1 MKKRGFVW
9 LCMCGAAWVLSG
21 CGHAAT
27 QRTVVEDFTPIID
40 NDGADPWILQTDDV
54 YYYTKTTGNNLT
66 LWRSE
71 QLTDVAAGEEKVIWE
86 MPADLENIWAP
97 ELHFIEGQW
106 IVYFAVNKPSETH
119 RMYAL
124 INDQADPYSGEWVL
138 KAVDGMD
145 DTFAIDGTVLTL
157 GDTNYF
163 IWSGWAG
170 YENVAQNIYI
180 AAMTS
185 PTSVQG
191 EKQLISEPEYAWE
204 MKQTPLIN
212 EAPQVIIKENTVNL
226 VYSGSGSWDN
236 DYALGLLTMATD
248 ADPLVKDN
256 WQKETEPIFQQTDA
270 VFGPGHNGF
279 AKSKDGTE
287 DWLIYHAAR
296 WDHSGWARSI
306 RLQSFTWDEAGKLV
320 IDQPLGAGETQT
332 LPAGE
337 PSRLRLAAKEAVA
350 TGDLTT
356 IADETALTKQ
366 IVSGFESTSDR
377 LTFQAKIDQTG
388 DYTVIAYVKSP
399 DYLTLSA
406 PIQFNMGNKE
416 EVQTLLVPPS
426 QYYQP
431 IQVRFF
437 LVEGSEEIILSSEI
451 GVDTVQVD
459 RLEIIQI
466 DEE

>member
-1 MKKRGFVW
+1 MKKRGVLLGFIV
-9 LCMCGAAWVLSG
+9 AATLSMSG
-21 CGHAAT
+21 CGNSTT
-27 QRTVVEDFTPIID
+27 QSAVVDDFTPIID
-40 NDGADPWILQTDDV
+40 NDGADPWVLQTDDF

-71 QLTDVAAGEEKVIWE
+71 HLTDVAAGEEKVIWE

-97 ELHFIEGQW
+97 ELHYIEGKW
-106 IVYFAVNKPSETH
+106 IVYFAANKPSQTH

-124 INDQADPYSGEWVL
+124 VNEQADPYSDEWVL
-138 KAVDGMD
+138 TEMRGMD

-180 AAMTS
+180 AEMTS
-185 PTSVQG
+185 LTSVRG
-191 EKQLISEPEYAWE
+191 EKQLISEPEYDWE

-212 EAPQVIIKENTVNL
+212 EAPQVIVKDDTINL

-236 DYALGLLTMATD
+236 DYALGLLTLAISE
-248 ADPLVKDN
+248 DPLVKAN
-256 WQKETEPIFQQTDA
+256 WTKETEPIFQQTDK

-279 AKSKDGTE
+279 AKSKDGSE

-296 WDHSGWARSI
+296 WDHSGWQRSI
-306 RLQSFTWDEAGKLV
+306 RLQSFDWDASGKLV
-320 IDQPLGAGETQT
+320 LGQPLDEWETQT
-332 LPAGE
+332 LPKGE
-337 PSRLRLAAKEAVA
+337 PKRIRFAAKDAEKI
-350 TGDLTT
+350 GDLS
-356 IADETALTKQ
+356 IIEDETALSKK
-366 IVSGFESTSDR
+366 VVAGFESTNEQLSFEAQIDTTSDY
-377 LTFQAKIDQTG
+377 L
-388 DYTVIAYVKSP
+388 VVAYVKTP
-399 DYLTLSA
+399 DYMSLSE
-406 PIQFNMGNKE
+406 PIQFNIVSNDG
-416 EVQTLLVPPS
+416 VQTVNVHPS

-431 IQVRFF
+431 VHVR
-437 LVEGSEEIILSSEI
+437 LSLSKGIEEINLSSEI